1 VFVQVSD
8 PLGSNLGASL
18 ARPGGNVTGFTNIE
32 FSIAGKWIEILKEIY
47 PRVARV
53 SVMFNPLTAPFAQGY
68 LRLVEEAGQAHGV
81 DVSST
86 TVRDPADLDA
96 AMAAIAQTSHA
107 GLIVMPDIFMTTHR
121 DRIAVMAS
129 KYRVPAI
136 YPCGVSPSLTSL
148 GMLSGRHGQWDTPSC
163 RRRLS
168 SDLSRDG

>member
-1 VFVQVSD
+1 M
-8 PLGSNLGASL
+8 
-18 ARPGGNVTGFTNIE
+18 TGFTNIE

-136 YPCGVSPSLTSL
+136 YPFKIFMDAGGLISYGVEQLDSFRRAASDVDRILKGANPWASFRSSSP
-148 GMLSGRHGQWDTPSC
+148 
-163 RRRLS
+163 
-168 SDLSRDG
+168 